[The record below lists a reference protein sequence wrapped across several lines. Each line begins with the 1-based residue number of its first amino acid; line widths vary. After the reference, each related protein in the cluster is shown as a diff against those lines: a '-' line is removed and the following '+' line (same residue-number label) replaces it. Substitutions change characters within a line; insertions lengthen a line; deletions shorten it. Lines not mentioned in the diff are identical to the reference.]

1 MAHKP
6 LVLYQCL
13 LDDLSP
19 YLPKE
24 ALYLEDYTPIQT
36 WPDITPKQ
44 FASVSLL
51 NSVLKKLRDSV
62 SVDADQ
68 AALKKFL
75 AVNQQ
80 CKDWVYEV
88 DSTWEEELIGTVKR
102 HLDNFFYTS
111 YLSPILPNLSD
122 MFCVG
127 RNGPGSSLGSVG
139 QDDYTKLYSSDLT
152 STSES
157 LYRAYRAS
165 IVGFPILLDA
175 ELKRLEGYD
184 RLKLVEGNRLSFVPK
199 QRSISRVT
207 CTEPILNMYAQLGAG
222 SKIEARLRSYFNI
235 DIAVQP
241 ECNKELACIG
251 SVDGSY
257 STIDLASASDSMSLT
272 MMKKILPVE
281 VYDLLVC
288 LRSPVSELPD
298 GSSVE
303 LAMLSTM
310 GNGYTFPLQTALFAS
325 VVSAVYDMLGVKRQ
339 GVRSQGP
346 KNWGVFGDDI
356 IVEARCFDL
365 TVRALEILGFKI
377 NADKSFDKGSFRE
390 SCGGDFFRGHHVRG
404 VYAKT
409 FLTSQSRA
417 VLLNRLHE
425 WSAVTGIPIV
435 RATKYLYSLIPKRF
449 VPPWESYD
457 AGIQV
462 PFSLVEGMRRSRDM
476 QSILYS
482 AWIPRRRTLDFEVE
496 AILTR
501 NRRKYNP
508 DGLLLSF
515 LRGHIRR
522 GKISLRQ
529 RETLYTT
536 KTKVAP
542 GWDRPRKLHVTD
554 TCWRRWNT
562 AVWLTVS

>member
-1 MAHKP
+1 MALKP
-6 LVLYQCL
+6 LVLYQYL

-19 YLPKE
+19 FIPTE
-24 ALYLEDYTPIQT
+24 AFYLEDYSSIET

-62 SVDADQ
+62 SEDADQ
-68 AALKKFL
+68 AALEKFL
-75 AVNQQ
+75 AVNEQ
-80 CKDWVYEV
+80 CRNWVYEV
-88 DSTWEEELIGTVKR
+88 DGSWEEELIGTVKR
-102 HLDNFFYTS
+102 HLDQFFYTS
-111 YLSPILPNLSD
+111 NLSPILPNLSD

-139 QDDYTKLYSSDLT
+139 QDDYTKLYSSCLT
-152 STSES
+152 ATSES

-165 IVGFPILLDA
+165 IDGFPTHLTA
-175 ELKRLEGYD
+175 ENNRLEGYG
-184 RLKLVEGNRLSFVPK
+184 RLKLVEGNRLAFVPK

-222 SKIEARLRSYFNI
+222 SIIESRLRSYFKI
-235 DIAVQP
+235 DITVQP
-241 ECNKELACIG
+241 ERNKELACTG
-251 SVDGSY
+251 SLDGSY
-257 STIDLASASDSMSLT
+257 STIDLSSASDCMSLA
-272 MMKKILPVE
+272 MMKKVLPRE

-325 VVSAVYDMLGVKRQ
+325 VVSAVYDMMGVKRTST
-339 GVRSQGP
+339 RSQGP

-365 TVRALEILGFKI
+365 TVRALEILGFKT

-390 SCGGDFFRGHHVRG
+390 SCGGDFFRGHPVRG

-409 FLTSQSRA
+409 LLTTQSRA

-425 WSAVTGIPIV
+425 WSATTGIPIV
-435 RATKYLYSLIPKRF
+435 RATRYVYNSLPKRF
-449 VPPWESYD
+449 VPPWESHD

-476 QSILYS
+476 QSILYA
-482 AWIPRRRTLDFEVE
+482 AWIPRRRTLDLEVE
-496 AILTR
+496 GILAR
-501 NRRKYNP
+501 NRRRLNP

-515 LRGHIRR
+515 LRGHIRS
-522 GKISLRQ
+522 GQISLRQ